1 MKLTVV
7 AVGRRAPDWVEA
19 ACADYLARFDR
30 SVSVVLRTVPEV
42 RRTPSVDRA
51 RARALESA
59 QLVAAAPAGAALV
72 LLDAR
77 GAALDCDAFAARLA
91 ADAARAPQ
99 VFLIGGADGVDA
111 SVRQAAAWVW
121 SLSALTLPH
130 YLARVV
136 VIEQLYRAYAQWR
149 GLPYHRGH

>member
-7 AVGRRAPDWVEA
+7 AVGRRAPDWVET

-30 SVSVVLRTVPEV
+30 GVSVVLHTVAEV
-42 RRTPSVDRA
+42 RRAPGVDRA
-51 RARALESA
+51 QARALESA
-59 QLVAAAPAGAALV
+59 RLLAAAPAGAARV

-77 GAALDCDAFAARLA
+77 GAMLDCEAFAARLA
-91 ADAARAPQ
+91 GDAARAPQ
-99 VFLIGGADGVDA
+99 VFLIGGADGVDD
-111 SVRQAAAWVW
+111 SVRAAAAWAW

-136 VIEQLYRAYAQWR
+136 VIEQLYRAYTQWR